1 MKALTIAVIAILIAT
16 ILFAGCTKPA
26 PVTTCVDK
34 VVPTTNPTFVGADGK
49 NYTQYDLRN
58 VTVQRVCTT
67 VEYTD
72 SGFDRGVKSILRIF
86 GIGEPSE

>member
-1 MKALTIAVIAILIAT
+1 MKVLTFAIIAILIAT

-26 PVTTCVDK
+26 PVTTCIDK
-34 VVPTTNPTFVGADGK
+34 VVVTPNPTFVGVDGK
-49 NYTQYDLRN
+49 NYTTSDLRN

-86 GIGEPSE
+86 GVGEPAE